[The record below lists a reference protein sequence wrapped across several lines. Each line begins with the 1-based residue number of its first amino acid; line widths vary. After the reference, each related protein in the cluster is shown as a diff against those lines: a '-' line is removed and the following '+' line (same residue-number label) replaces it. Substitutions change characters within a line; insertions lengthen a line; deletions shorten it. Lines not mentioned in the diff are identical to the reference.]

1 MHTFK
6 YQAKPIVDEYGTVTG
21 WENILHVD
29 YKNPLPRGYQP
40 FYSTTK
46 HEYVKIE
53 ADQAGA
59 WALVEDTDAKK
70 ADNIAA
76 LVVSDRATRL
86 QAYCKSIE
94 NDIDDAADLAALKTV
109 LKGVLKDMLDHQYL

>member
-6 YQAKPIVDEYGTVTG
+6 YQARPIVDEDGTTTG

-46 HEYVKIE
+46 HKYVKIK
-53 ADQAGA
+53 ADQSGI
-59 WALVEDTDAKK
+59 WILIEDTDAKK
-70 ADNIAA
+70 ADDSAA
-76 LVVSDRATRL
+76 LVISNRATRL

-94 NDIDDAADLAALKTV
+94 NDIDDAADVATLKTV
-109 LKGVLKDMLDHQYL
+109 LKIVLKDILDHQYS